1 MRTYEDVDAE
11 IKYLIRDMN
20 YAGLTR
26 REYEAADDM
35 LDELYQERERLWL
48 KAMEDGERAAIYK
61 SLLLYFPFSYTLQ
74 DTFKKN
80 TEVTAEWQSSKLA
93 RSLFLRSIRSV

>member
-20 YAGLTR
+20 YASLTR

-35 LDELYQERERLWL
+35 MDEWRELL
-48 KAMEDGERAAIYK
+48 SIKVCFYIFPLAIHY
-61 SLLLYFPFSYTLQ
+61 
-74 DTFKKN
+74 
-80 TEVTAEWQSSKLA
+80 
-93 RSLFLRSIRSV
+93 RIHLRRIRR

>member
-1 MRTYEDVDAE
+1 MRTYENVDAE

-20 YAGLTR
+20 YSSLTR

-48 KAMEDGERAAIYK
+48 KAMEDGESCY
-61 SLLLYFPFSYTLQ
+61 L
-74 DTFKKN
+74 
-80 TEVTAEWQSSKLA
+80 
-93 RSLFLRSIRSV
+93 